1 MNERFIVNK
10 LFLGTMNYDKTEIF
24 HKLFKIIFDSLG
36 FSSEKRVNELNF
48 YLKSVK
54 KNTEKFKKVEK
65 NINKVG
71 RLIAIRALKV
81 FYGESL
87 LKNEGI
93 INEELFSVLN
103 EIGVKMERQS
113 RKIKKEILQGIINSS
128 KAEKQKVF
136 ELSLEKTDTERKNIT
151 EYTPGPIIFIPSS
164 EQKGGEFTLCH
175 NAIMS
180 DSLEIRE
187 TLINQLLRADYV
199 SEHTKPLFEAE

>member
-36 FSSEKRVNELNF
+36 FDYDKRINELIF
-48 YLKSVK
+48 YLKSVN
-54 KNTEKFKKVEK
+54 KNTKKLRKKDK
-65 NINKVG
+65 NNRVG
-71 RLIAIRALKV
+71 RLIAIRALRA

-151 EYTPGPIIFIPSS
+151 EYTPGPI
-164 EQKGGEFTLCH
+164 
-175 NAIMS
+175 
-180 DSLEIRE
+180 
-187 TLINQLLRADYV
+187 
-199 SEHTKPLFEAE
+199 